1 MAPDFNLSTI
11 RENVLLAI
19 GRAWSIGDLN
29 AIQWTLAELLD
40 AATEREMF
48 LIEKENADT

>member
-11 RENVLLAI
+11 REDVLLAI
-19 GRAWSIGDLN
+19 GRTWSIGDLS
-29 AIQWTLAELLD
+29 AIEWLLAELSD

-48 LIEKENADT
+48 LIEKERELP